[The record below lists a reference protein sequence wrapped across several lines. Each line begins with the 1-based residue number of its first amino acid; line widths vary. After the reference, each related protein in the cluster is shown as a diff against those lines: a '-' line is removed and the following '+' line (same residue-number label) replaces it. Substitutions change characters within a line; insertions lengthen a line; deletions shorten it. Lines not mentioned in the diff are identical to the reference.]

1 MDLSQLFQI
10 RFEVSLYH
18 VIGLSMVLFVIGAM
32 GVLLRRNVLIV
43 LMSLELMLNAANLA
57 LVAFSRY
64 HARMDAQVA
73 VFLIMAI
80 AAAEVAVGLAI
91 IVKIF
96 RDRGVI
102 NVDLMKGLKR

>member
-1 MDLSQLFQI
+1 MDFSQLSQI
-10 RFEVSLYH
+10 RLEVSLYH
-18 VIGLSMVLFVIGAM
+18 VIGLSMVLFVTGAM

-57 LVAFSRY
+57 LVGFSRF
-64 HARMDAQVA
+64 HGQPDGQVA
-73 VFLIMAI
+73 VFLLMAV

-91 IVKIF
+91 IVRIF
-96 RDRGVI
+96 RDRHVI

>member
-1 MDLSQLFQI
+1 MDLSLPH
-10 RFEVSLYH
+10 FELTLYH
-18 VIGLSMVLFVIGAM
+18 FIGLSMILFVTGAM

-57 LVAFSRY
+57 LVAFSRF
-64 HARMDAQVA
+64 HARPDAQVA
-73 VFLIMAI
+73 VFLIMAV

-91 IVKIF
+91 IVRIF
-96 RDRGVI
+96 RDRDMI

>member
-1 MDLSQLFQI
+1 MELALPHL
-10 RFEVSLYH
+10 ELSLYH
-18 VIGLSMVLFVIGAM
+18 FIGLSMVLFVTGAM

-57 LVAFSRY
+57 LVSFSRF
-64 HARMDAQVA
+64 HAQHDAQVA
-73 VFLIMAI
+73 VFLIMAV
-80 AAAEVAVGLAI
+80 AAAEVAIGLAI

-102 NVDLMKGLKR
+102 NVDLIRGLKR

>member
-1 MDLSQLFQI
+1 MDFSQLSQI

-18 VIGLSMVLFVIGAM
+18 IIGLSMVLFVTGAM

-57 LVAFSRY
+57 LVAFSRF
-64 HARMDAQVA
+64 HGQPDGQVA
-73 VFLIMAI
+73 VFLVMAV

-96 RDRGVI
+96 RDRHVI

>member
-1 MDLSQLFQI
+1 MDLSQLSQI

-18 VIGLSMVLFVIGAM
+18 VIALSMVLFVTGAM

-64 HARMDAQVA
+64 HAQQDAQVA

-96 RDRGVI
+96 RDRRVI

>member
-1 MDLSQLFQI
+1 MDLSILSSM
-10 RFEVSLYH
+10 RFEVSLYQ
-18 VIGLSMVLFVIGAM
+18 VIGLSMVLFVTGAM

-43 LMSLELMLNAANLA
+43 LMSLELMLNAANVA

-64 HARMDAQVA
+64 HAQQDPQVA

-96 RDRGVI
+96 RDRHVI